1 MKMMRAVMSSFL
13 ATCSTAL
20 TAGLMCLAMF
30 GEGQASPARDW
41 SEHRNEKYGFSLQY
55 PADLFVIERTAE
67 AGDGQV
73 FVANDAD
80 ARLLVGALVNTSRFS
95 PSSYRDYLAQHS
107 YGQYQIG
114 YRRLGESW
122 FVLSGEGNG
131 KTFYEKVMFSCG
143 GRLINSFAMLYP
155 TDRRDIFDPIVEH
168 IENTFRP
175 GRDCERAGL
184 PSDMLDP
191 PKPARRD
198 RARLLSGER
207 SAMADRI
214 ARSRGH
220 DVIVILR
227 RTTPPYNRKVLRGYA
242 SRP

>member
-1 MKMMRAVMSSFL
+1 ML
-13 ATCSTAL
+13 
-20 TAGLMCLAMF
+20 
-30 GEGQASPARDW
+30 GEVQASPARDW
-41 SEHRNEKYGFSLQY
+41 SEHRNEKFGFSLQY
-55 PADLFVIERTAE
+55 PADLFVVERTAE

-80 ARLLVGALVNTSRFS
+80 ARLLVGALVNDARFN
-95 PSSYRDYLAQHS
+95 PASYRDYLAKHS

-155 TDRRDIFDPIVEH
+155 TGQRQIFDPIVEH

-184 PSDMLDP
+184 PPATLDP
-191 PKPARRD
+191 PNTPTRSREA
-198 RARLLSGER
+198 ASGER

-227 RTTPPYNRKVLRGYA
+227 RTTPPYDRKVVRGYA
-242 SRP
+242 STP